1 MKWILSVK
9 SYLYTTVRNMS
20 LNYLRDNKRN
30 ILLSVDNMEE
40 QETIFEEVVIE
51 EETLALLHSSIE
63 KLPSR
68 SSLIMKFA
76 LQGKSNTEISQEM
89 GISVNTVKT
98 LKYKAMKFLKNE
110 LKDSV
115 LPSGLV
121 ARIYNLFNG
130 RFQFSVTS
138 MKGMCIHPA

>member
-1 MKWILSVK
+1 METKGEMVLSVK

-110 LKDSV
+110 LKDSYYLLV
-115 LPSGLV
+115 LLLEST
-121 ARIYNLFNG
+121 I
-130 RFQFSVTS
+130 
-138 MKGMCIHPA
+138 